1 MVSFRANEFQT
12 LLGCVHS
19 SIINA
24 RDAFISLFSLL
35 MTVD

>member
-1 MVSFRANEFQT
+1 MVSFRANNFKH
-12 LLGCVHS
+12 LGCVHS